1 MRLFDFSAFFVN
13 LIFSTIADIG
23 VFMIM
28 VFIIVCAFS
37 NFFAI
42 MNNNNDGYFDSFLGF
57 PLVDSLIS
65 MYLVSLGEFS
75 FDSYSTGTDPILV
88 WVFFLLGTFLLLIV
102 FMNMLIAIMGETFS
116 NVMSDIESSA
126 LKE

>member
-1 MRLFDFSAFFVN
+1 
-13 LIFSTIADIG
+13 
-23 VFMIM
+23 MIM

-42 MNNNNDGYFDSFLGF
+42 MNNNNDGYFPDYLGI

-75 FDSYSTGTDPILV
+75 YDSYSTGTDPILV

-116 NVMSDIESSA
+116 NVMSDIKSSA